1 MRFLPRILAPAT
13 VAAALALAG
22 AATPSLALTAQH
34 RLDHKVVPTAENLR
48 LEIDPQ
54 KSDYSGNTRIA
65 IKVAATTDSFQLNAH
80 DMNIKKL
87 AVLAGMA
94 AKPSDIPNQ
103 KPIGATYKMDER
115 GILTVHTKSKLK
127 PGAYTLD
134 IDFTND
140 FDVRADALYKIV
152 SGGDAYVASQFEAI
166 SAREA
171 FPCWDE
177 PEFKI
182 PWQVTMVVPAGQMAI
197 SNTPVAK
204 DEASGDRHIVTFQR
218 TPPMPSYLLALLAGP
233 YEAVP
238 IPGMSAPGRV
248 VTVKRQSHLSDM
260 TVQEGPKMVGAL
272 EKYFGQPYPYKK
284 LDLIALP
291 EFLAGAMENAGAIT
305 FRDRLLLNDPRTTGA
320 RERKELIAVAS
331 HELSHMWFGDY
342 VTMQWWDDLW
352 LNESFASWMGDKIT
366 QEVAPEFD
374 MPVDELEGTQQ
385 AMLRDAQRSTR
396 PMRANVDAFD
406 NLNELFDELAYQ
418 KGQAVLGMIEHWLG
432 PDKMQQGVRAY
443 LKDHAWGNATAAD
456 LWKALGKASGQDV
469 AATAGTFLDQ
479 GGLPLVSLEVLTGG
493 RVRLRQQR
501 FANLNATVPRTLWRI
516 PVVLK
521 YSTGGAARTQTV
533 MLADS
538 EMVVTLDGGKA
549 APVWIHPNAD
559 ERGYYHWTVDRP
571 QLRTLADSAQRIMN
585 ARERVGFIN
594 NVSALVDAG
603 ELPGDEALR
612 MLARFGDDSR
622 AEVVAAVMRTLDAVR
637 VRFVTPE
644 LERPFA
650 SYVRRTL
657 MPAWEHFGDTP
668 KPGES
673 SPVTLTRPLVMGWL
687 AIHGQDAA
695 TLARGKKMGESYLK
709 DPTSVDPSLSQTALV
724 LTAYQ
729 GDAARFEDF
738 KNRFE
743 KAVDPNERS
752 RFLVALGAFKDPA
765 LVRRALDY
773 TLTPKVRPN
782 EMQTIPFVAFNQ
794 SSAHEDV
801 VFEWMRSN
809 YAALSKRLPPWALSG
824 LVDVTPRCSSEKLAA
839 AKAFFADKNIQGIAE
854 EEAKA
859 TDRAND
865 CLSLRKAE
873 GEAVERY
880 LNQTMSAAN

>member
-1 MRFLPRILAPAT
+1 MRFLPRVPAL
-13 VAAALALAG
+13 AALAVLVIPA

-34 RLDHKVVPTAENLR
+34 RLDHKVVPTAQSLR

-54 KSDYSGNTRIA
+54 KSDYSGNARIT
-65 IKVAATTDSFQLNAH
+65 IKVAAPTDSFQLNAH
-80 DMNIKKL
+80 DMNIRKL

-103 KPIGATYKMDER
+103 KPIGATYKMDDR
-115 GILTVHTKSKLK
+115 GILTVHTKSKLN
-127 PGAYTLD
+127 PGSYTLD

-140 FDVRADALYKIV
+140 LDVRADALYKIT
-152 SGGDAYVASQFEAI
+152 SGGDAYVASQFEAN

-197 SNTPVAK
+197 SNAPVAK
-204 DEASGDRHIVTFQR
+204 DEVSGGRHVVTFQK
-218 TPPMPSYLLALLAGP
+218 TPPMSSYLLALLAGP

-248 VTVKRQSHLSDM
+248 VTTRGQSRLADM
-260 TVQEGPKMVGAL
+260 TVKETPKMVGAL
-272 EKYFGQPYPYKK
+272 EKYFGQAYPYKK

-291 EFLAGAMENAGAIT
+291 EFQAGAMENPGAIT
-305 FRDRLLLNDPRTTGA
+305 FRDRVLLNDPRTTGA
-320 RERKELIAVAS
+320 RERKTLITFAS
-331 HELSHMWFGDY
+331 HELAHMWFGDY
-342 VTMQWWDDLW
+342 VTMRWWDDLW

-366 QEVAPEFD
+366 QEVAPEYE
-374 MPVDELEGTQQ
+374 MPVDELEGTQE

-396 PMRANVDAFD
+396 PIRANVDAFD
-406 NLNELFDELAYQ
+406 NLNDLFDELHYQ

-456 LWKALGKASGQDV
+456 LWKSLGRASGQDV
-469 AATAGTFLDQ
+469 AATAGSFLDQ
-479 GGLPLVSLEVLTGG
+479 GGLPLVSVEVLTGG

-501 FANLNATVPRTLWRI
+501 FANLNASVPRTLWRI

-521 YSTGGAARTQTV
+521 YSTGGPARTQTV

-538 EMVVTLDGGKA
+538 EMVVTLEGHATPK
-549 APVWIHPNAD
+549 WIHPNAE

-571 QLRTLADSAQRIMN
+571 QLRTLVDSSLRVMDT
-585 ARERVGFIN
+585 RERVGFVN
-594 NVSALVDAG
+594 NLSALVDAG
-603 ELPGDEALR
+603 ELPGDESMRL
-612 MLARFGDDSR
+612 LAHFGDDPR
-622 AEVVAAVMRTLDAVR
+622 AEVVAAVTRALDGMRI
-637 VRFVTPE
+637 RFVTPE

-657 MPAWEHFGDTP
+657 TPAWTRFGDTA

-673 SPVTLTRPLVMGWL
+673 APVTLVRPQVMVWL

-695 TLARGKKMGESYLK
+695 MLERGKKMAESYLK
-709 DPTSVDPSLSQTALV
+709 DPTSVDPSMSQAALM
-724 LTAYQ
+724 LAAYS
-729 GDAARFEDF
+729 GDAARFEEF
-738 KNRFE
+738 RTRFE
-743 KAVDPNERS
+743 KATDPNERS
-752 RFLVALGAFKDPA
+752 RFLFALGAFKDPA

-773 TLTPKVRPN
+773 NLTPAVRPN
-782 EMQTIPFVAFNQ
+782 EMRTIPFIAFGLTRN
-794 SSAHEDV
+794 EDV
-801 VFEWMRSN
+801 VFDWMREN
-809 YAALSKRLPPWALSG
+809 YAGLSKRLPPWALSG
-824 LVDVTPRCSSEKLAA
+824 LMDVTPRCSSEKLAA
-839 AKAFFADKNIQGIAE
+839 AKAFFAGKNVPGIAE

-865 CLSLRKAE
+865 CLSVRRAE
-873 GEAVERY
+873 GDAVARY
-880 LNQTMSAAN
+880 LNQTASGVATN